1 MSRHE
6 EDRTVKKIHFVKMH
20 GAGNDFVLV
29 DDRQGT
35 FPAHDNLRIAALA
48 QRRTGIACEGIILV
62 QRSSVADFRMVF
74 FNPDGTEA
82 DLCGNGARCVAAFA
96 REIGAVQSAAMTFET
111 RAGLVDAEVVDT
123 GLVRVWMPEPKNR
136 RYNLQVKV
144 KGNVV
149 AGDFVDTGVP
159 HFIVPTV
166 SVASVDVAKLG
177 RELRLS
183 DEFAPN
189 GVNVDFV
196 QYKAP
201 NIAIMRTYERGVEAE
216 SGACGTGAVAAA
228 VVGVETKGLS
238 LPIRVRCSQG
248 CELTIDGDWRHAKST
263 GFTLTGPVRRV
274 FEGEVDLDLLEV
286 ESN

>member
-1 MSRHE
+1 M
-6 EDRTVKKIHFVKMH
+6 KKIHFVKMH
-20 GAGNDFVLV
+20 GAGNDFVLI
-29 DDRQGT
+29 DDRQGL
-35 FPAHDNLRIAALA
+35 FPSHDNLRIAALA
-48 QRRTGIACEGIILV
+48 ERRTGIACEGIILV
-62 QRSSVADFRMVF
+62 QKSSVADFRMVF

-96 REIGAVQSAAMTFET
+96 REIGAVQTASMTFET
-111 RAGLVDAEVVDT
+111 RAGLVDAEVIDA

-144 KGNVV
+144 KGSVV

-159 HFIVPTV
+159 HFIVPTT
-166 SVASVDVAKLG
+166 SVATVDVAKLG

-183 DEFAPN
+183 DAFAPN

-238 LPIRVRCSQG
+238 LPIRIRCSHG
-248 CELTIDGDWRHAKST
+248 CELTVEGDWRHAKST
-263 GFTLTGPVRRV
+263 GFILTGPVKRV
-274 FEGEVDLDLLEV
+274 FEGEVDLDLLEI